1 MFRSAKYGPN
11 VRPAARLNR
20 RRGSRPMTAMNR
32 SARLTLLDV
41 SRQRPLGVQA
51 PRVFLL
57 PLIARLMCLSAASLL
72 TALGCVGSRPA
83 PTASVSDPSEE
94 PLNIVLLYADDWRHD
109 TLGCAGNP
117 VVQTPRLDQ
126 LARDGV
132 RFTRNA
138 VTTSI
143 CGVSRATL
151 LTGQWMSRHGNR
163 GFAMFATP
171 WSETFPAQLRTHGYW
186 VGHVGKW
193 HNGKFPAAEYDSP
206 ASALA
211 NGTHWI
217 EQPGITQPDGTRIHV
232 TEKNERDAIDFL
244 RARPNDKPFCLTVAF
259 FAAHAEDGNKAQYL
273 PQPAS
278 MALYR
283 DVTVPVPPTAN
294 DAAFRALPP
303 FLASDRNEGRNRWK
317 WRFDT
322 PERYQESMKNYYRL
336 ASEVDATCGRV
347 IDELRAQGVLDRTL
361 VIFTTDNGYFH
372 GEHGLADKWYPFE
385 ESIRVPLIV
394 WDPRMPAAQRGTTS
408 DARTLNVDLAP
419 TILAAARLTPPAG
432 MQGHDIAPLYLDAHP
447 PAWRSEF
454 YYEHP
459 MLTSRD
465 FIPASEAVVRDRWKY
480 IFWPDWGVEQL
491 FDLERDPREE
501 RDLAGDT
508 AYAAQLEAMRDA
520 LTRLRAEA
528 K

>member
-1 MFRSAKYGPN
+1 MNPIRACMAVLALVAAFATAACAPTRSA
-11 VRPAARLNR
+11 V
-20 RRGSRPMTAMNR
+20 
-32 SARLTLLDV
+32 
-41 SRQRPLGVQA
+41 
-51 PRVFLL
+51 
-57 PLIARLMCLSAASLL
+57 
-72 TALGCVGSRPA
+72 PA
-83 PTASVSDPSEE
+83 PIG

-117 VVQTPRLDQ
+117 VVLTPRLDA

-132 RFTRNA
+132 RFTHNS
-138 VTTSI
+138 VTTAI
-143 CGVSRATL
+143 CGVSRASM

-163 GFAMFATP
+163 AFGMFRTP
-171 WSETFPAQLRTHGYW
+171 WAETMPGVLRASGYW

-193 HNGKFPAAEYDSP
+193 HNGQFPAERYDSP

-217 EQPGITQPDGTRIHV
+217 EQTGITEPDGARIHV

-244 RARPNDKPFCLTVAF
+244 RARPADTPFCLTVAF
-259 FAAHAEDGNKAQYL
+259 FAPHAEDGNKKQYL

-278 MALYR
+278 MSLYA
-283 DVTVPVPPTAN
+283 DTDIPVPPTAT
-294 DAAFRALPP
+294 DAAFRALPA
-303 FLASDRNEGRNRWK
+303 FLANARNEGRNRWT

-336 ASEVDATCGRV
+336 ATEVDAACGRV
-347 IDELRAQGVLDRTL
+347 IDELARQGVLDRTL

-372 GEHGLADKWYPFE
+372 GEHGLADKWYPYE

-394 WDPRMPAAQRGTTS
+394 WDPRMPAAKRGATD

-419 TILAAARLTPPAG
+419 TLLAAARVAAPAG
-432 MQGHDIAPLYLDAHP
+432 MQGRDIAPLYLDAQP
-447 PAWRSEF
+447 PAWRTEF
-454 YYEHP
+454 LYEHP

-465 FIPASEAVVRDRWKY
+465 FIPASEAVVAHDWKY
-480 IFWPDWGVEQL
+480 ILWPDWGVEQL
-491 FDLERDPREE
+491 FDLARDPREE
-501 RDLAGDT
+501 RDAVADPSNAQRLADMR
-508 AYAAQLEAMRDA
+508 AQLAQ
-520 LTRLRAEA
+520 LKSQA